1 MAISLAATGIAKA
14 SLGAAAIQKISLGT
28 TLLWSAGT
36 AVNDNFN
43 RAGLGGNWT
52 TAGYSDESVRPTI
65 ASNRF
70 HAGEPAGF
78 LSDYEMAAA
87 YTATAALTDN
97 HAVRATIA
105 TALTAEIAGL
115 VLRANATLKDMV
127 IAKITT
133 NGDKSGIW
141 TMDDG
146 DQTRKKSAATTSFK
160 AGDIAEFRVSGN
172 VYQLVRNPD
181 SAATIV
187 ATWTDTAAD
196 VQPGPT
202 RRYGGL
208 WASSSK
214 EFSGTVTYSADM
226 DDFAFR
232 DL

>member
-36 AVNDNFN
+36 NVNDNFN
-43 RAGLGGNWT
+43 RASLGGNWT
-52 TAGYSDESVRPTI
+52 TAGYNDEPAVPTLN
-65 ASNRF
+65 SNRF

-78 LSDYEMAAA
+78 LSGYEMAAG

-97 HAVRATIA
+97 HAVRVTIA
-105 TALTAEIAGL
+105 TALTAEQAGL
-115 VLRANATLKDMV
+115 IVRANAGLKDMV

-133 NGDKSGIW
+133 SGDKSGIW
-141 TMDDG
+141 TMDAG
-146 DQTRKKSAATTSFK
+146 DQTRQKSAATTSFK
-160 AGDIAEFRVSGN
+160 PGDIAEFRVSGN
-172 VYQLVRNPD
+172 IYQLVRNPD

-187 ATWTDTAAD
+187 ATWTDTDAD
-196 VQPGPT
+196 VKPGPT

-214 EFSGTVTYSADM
+214 EFSGTATYSADL